1 MENLSDSMK
10 LAVISHM
17 KKNGKIMELMDAV
30 VSGDKEK
37 LDAINI
43 VILDIIQK
51 IEMDFILKLK

>member
-43 VILDIIQK
+43 VILDTIHK
-51 IEMDFILKLK
+51 IEKKAH